1 MREKILSTA
10 MTNIKNK
17 YPEYNDDKLEE
28 ISYGLILLLLK
39 QLLYLV
45 FR

>member
-17 YPEYNDDKLEE
+17 YPKYNDV
-28 ISYGLILLLLK
+28 IRAIVNNVSLLLL
-39 QLLYLV
+39 
-45 FR
+45 FIFSR